1 MAELSIASD
10 FPAATRDQ
18 WMKLVEGVL
27 KGAPFE
33 RKLVSTTYDGIAI
46 QPLYPKAEGRAP
58 IAGRTPGT
66 PWAVM
71 ARVDHPDADTAN
83 AMALEDLD
91 NGATGLQLVFAGSQG
106 ACGFGLAD
114 GSAATLDRV
123 LDGVV
128 LDAGIRLELDLS
140 LACKD
145 AAEALAASCARQN
158 LDPASLD
165 IGFGFDPLGQMAL
178 MGGSP
183 VPWRAACADVRGT
196 RGRHRRARVRRHGRG
211 GGWPARACG
220 GRIGSA
226 GAGLR
231 AGQRVAYLRALEAGG
246 IELEQARGMIGFRL
260 AADADQFLTIAKFRA
275 LRALWAR
282 VEEACGLTPRPIRL
296 HGETAWRMLTR
307 RDPWVNLLRNTVAV
321 FAAGVG
327 GADSVSVLPFTSA
340 IGLPDAFA
348 RRLARN
354 TQLVLLEES
363 NLARVADP
371 AAGAGGM
378 EALTDELAQAAWA
391 LFQRMEAK
399 GGLYGALAD
408 GAFQADVAKVRAARA
423 KAVATRRDPL
433 TGTSEFPDI
442 AEKPVTVLRP
452 HAAARAASVS
462 GWTCAARDQAL
473 RALRGAARRGRRGGA
488 AHGRPAPRVPRHA
501 RARSRTSPRA
511 PCFARNL
518 FEAGGVAAPGNDGFC
533 RRTARPTSA
542 RAGRGVQGLRR
553 AARMPVLVRRALRR
567 RGRARPPRAEG
578 SRRGRAL
585 AGRPARRTEAALRA
599 AGVDGFIF
607 AGCDVLA
614 TLAGAH
620 RLGLTVR
627 RDFRRVAG
635 GRAVQRAGRSETSS
649 TGGQQGADCSTDA
662 TAHDGLSRE
671 ARYFQP
677 RDVP

>member
-1 MAELSIASD
+1 MAELSIATD

-58 IAGRTPGT
+58 IAGRMPGT

-71 ARVDHPDADTAN
+71 ARVDHPDAATAN
-83 AMALEDLD
+83 AMALEDLY
-91 NGATGLQLVFAGSQG
+91 NGATGLQLAFAGSQG
-106 ACGFGLAD
+106 ACGFGLPDA
-114 GSAATLDRV
+114 SAATLERV

-145 AAEALAASCARQN
+145 AAEALAAYCVWRK

-183 VPWRAACADVRGT
+183 VPWPQLAPDFAELA
-196 RGRHRRARVRRHGRG
+196 
-211 GGWPARACG
+211 
-220 GRIGSA
+220 GRIAAHGFGGAVASADGRLVHAAGGSEA
-226 GAGLR
+226 QELAFAL
-231 AGQRVAYLRALEAGG
+231 ASAVAYLRALEAGG
-246 IELEQARGMIGFRL
+246 IKLEQARGMIGFRL

-275 LRALWAR
+275 MRMLWAR
-282 VEEACGLTPRPIRL
+282 VEEACGLTPAPIRL

-327 GADSVSVLPFTSA
+327 GADSVSVLPFTAA

-363 NLARVADP
+363 NLFRVADP
-371 AAGAGGM
+371 AAGAGGA
-378 EALTDELAQAAWA
+378 EALTDELAEKAWG
-391 LFQRMEAK
+391 LFQYIEAN
-399 GGLYGALAD
+399 GGLYGALQS
-408 GAFQADVAKVRAARA
+408 GTFQADVAKVRAARA
-423 KAVATRRDPL
+423 KAVAVRRDPL

-452 HAAARAASVS
+452 FAEAPAASVS
-462 GWTCAARDQAL
+462 GWAGLPATRLSEPFEAL
-473 RALRGAARRGRRGGA
+473 RDAADA
-488 AHGRPAPRVPRHA
+488 AAERTGTRACVFLANLGPISAFTA
-501 RARSRTSPRA
+501 RAG
-511 PCFARNL
+511 FAKNL
-518 FEAGGVAAPGNDGFC
+518 FEAGGIAAPGNDGFASGAA
-533 RRTARPTSA
+533 TDLARLAAAFRDSGALAACLCSSDDIYAAEAIEAA
-542 RAGRGVQGLRR
+542 RALK
-553 AARMPVLVRRALRR
+553 AAGA
-567 RGRARPPRAEG
+567 GAIW
-578 SRRGRAL
+578 L
-585 AGRPARRTEAALRA
+585 AGRPGDTEAALRE
-599 AGVDGFIF
+599 AGVTGFIS
-607 AGCDVLA
+607 AGSDVLA
-614 TLAGAH
+614 ILDDAH
-620 RLGLTVR
+620 KALGI
-627 RDFRRVAG
+627 
-635 GRAVQRAGRSETSS
+635 S
-649 TGGQQGADCSTDA
+649 T
-662 TAHDGLSRE
+662 
-671 ARYFQP
+671 
-677 RDVP
+677 